1 LGGVRLDGDGGCV
14 HNRLVDKKQ
23 IRRLGVRETRKRL
36 AEVLADADAGEVT
49 IVTAR
54 GRAVAAVI
62 SGQCEGRDIAAAR
75 LATRN
80 P

>member
-1 LGGVRLDGDGGCV
+1 MG
-14 HNRLVDKKQ
+14 KKQ

-54 GRAVAAVI
+54 GRAVAAVV
-62 SGQCEGRDIAAAR
+62 SGQCDRRDIAAAR